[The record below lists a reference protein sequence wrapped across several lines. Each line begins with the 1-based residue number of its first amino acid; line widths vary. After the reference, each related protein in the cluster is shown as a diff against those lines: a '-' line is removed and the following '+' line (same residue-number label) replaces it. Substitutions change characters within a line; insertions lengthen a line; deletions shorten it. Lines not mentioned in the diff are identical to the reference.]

1 MKTLK
6 KKMNVDNVKWF
17 LNDGVPFILND
28 ALFAVLGGEKE
39 RGAFVGE
46 LAKFRSDISRME
58 GITPKAFL
66 EAYENGIR
74 FPGIFWGGGMLILPP
89 VVRFLL
95 PDDFPIEN
103 ASGETLRAGEVPLT
117 NYRNGVYEW
126 YGIVPLKYEQNRA
139 VESLE
144 KFISQDV
151 VKKNWGELYVD
162 VSFEGKKKV
171 FRIRKV
177 DVANSLV
184 EITTEGSF
192 SMPCWDEGDELEV
205 PFELQGALLNAC
217 KTVREIFKSS
227 SEG

>member
-1 MKTLK
+1 
-6 KKMNVDNVKWF
+6 MNTDNVKWF
-17 LNDGVPFILND
+17 LNDGVPLILND
-28 ALFAVLGGEKE
+28 ALFAILGGEKE

-74 FPGIFWGGGMLILPP
+74 FPGIFWGSGMLILPP
-89 VVRFLL
+89 VVRYLL
-95 PDDFPIEN
+95 PVDFPIEN
-103 ASGETLRAGEVPLT
+103 AGGETLRAGDVPLT
-117 NYRNGVYEW
+117 NYRNGVFEW

-184 EITTEGSF
+184 EITTDGSF

-217 KTVREIFKSS
+217 KAVREIFKSS

>member
-1 MKTLK
+1 
-6 KKMNVDNVKWF
+6 MNTDNVKWF
-17 LNDGVPFILND
+17 LNDGVPLILND
-28 ALFAVLGGEKE
+28 ALFAILGGQKEKD
-39 RGAFVGE
+39 AFAGE
-46 LAKFRSDISRME
+46 LAKFRSDISRTE

-74 FPGIFWGGGMLILPP
+74 FPGVFWSDGMLVLPP
-89 VVRFLL
+89 AVRHLL
-95 PDDFPIEN
+95 PADFPIEN
-103 ASGETLRAGEVPLT
+103 TGGETLRAGDVPLT
-117 NYRNGVYEW
+117 NYRNGVFKR
-126 YGIVPLKYEQNRA
+126 YGIVPLKDEQNRA

-144 KFISQDV
+144 KFISLDV

-162 VSFEGKKKV
+162 VSFEGKKRV
-171 FRIRKV
+171 FRIRTV
-177 DVANSLV
+177 NVPNSLV
-184 EITTEGSF
+184 EITTDGSF

>member
-1 MKTLK
+1 
-6 KKMNVDNVKWF
+6 MNTDNVKWF
-17 LNDGVPFILND
+17 LSDGVSLILND
-28 ALFAVLGGEKE
+28 ALFAILGGEKE

-46 LAKFRSDISRME
+46 LAKFRNDISRME

-74 FPGIFWGGGMLILPP
+74 FPGIFWGSGMLILPP
-89 VVRFLL
+89 VVRYLL
-95 PDDFPIEN
+95 PVDFPIEN
-103 ASGETLRAGEVPLT
+103 ASGETLRAGDVPLT

-162 VSFEGKKKV
+162 VSFEGEKKV

-177 DVANSLV
+177 DVPNSLV
-184 EITTEGSF
+184 EITTDGSF

-205 PFELQGALLNAC
+205 PFELQGALLKAC

>member
-1 MKTLK
+1 
-6 KKMNVDNVKWF
+6 MNIDNVKWF
-17 LNDGVPFILND
+17 LSDGVSLILND

-46 LAKFRSDISRME
+46 LAKFRSDISRMD

-74 FPGIFWGGGMLILPP
+74 FPGIFWGCGMLILPP

-103 ASGETLRAGEVPLT
+103 AGGETLRAGEVPLT

-162 VSFEGKKKV
+162 VSFEGEKKV

-184 EITTEGSF
+184 EITTDGSF
-192 SMPCWDEGDELEV
+192 SMPCWEEGDELEV